1 MNWLNYPSWYRLLQR
16 TIGNPKSR
24 ETFVNSYLRPVAGE
38 RLLDLGCGTGTI
50 VDFLPPLEYY
60 GLDNNAYYIDFA
72 KKKFGKQA
80 KFFNADLCALPWPV
94 SGSFDRA
101 MAIGVLHHL
110 SDEQALQVL
119 KNAKKMMKPGAKLV
133 TLDGC
138 YETNQSPIAHFLL
151 SMDRGKYVRNKDG
164 YAALVRPFFKQVSFH
179 FERKLLRV
187 PYLHL
192 IMEMTVT
199 D

>member
-1 MNWLNYPSWYRLLQR
+1 M
-16 TIGNPKSR
+16 IGKSSSGEIFIKR
-24 ETFVNSYLRPVAGE
+24 YLRPVAGE
-38 RLLDLGCGTGTI
+38 RLLDIGCGTGTI
-50 VDFLPPLEYY
+50 VDFLPRVDYW
-60 GLDNNAYYIDFA
+60 GLDSSVRYIDFA
-72 KKKFGKQA
+72 KKKFGERA
-80 KFFNADLCALPWPV
+80 KFMNADLCTVPWPV
-94 SGSFDRA
+94 SGPFDRA

-110 SDEQALQVL
+110 SDEQVVQVL
-119 KNAKKMMKPGAKLV
+119 KNTKEMLKPGGKLV

-138 YETNQSPIAHFLL
+138 YESHQSPIAHFFL
-151 SMDRGKYVRNKDG
+151 SMDRGKYVRDEAG
-164 YAALVRPFFKQVSFH
+164 YAALARSVFKKVSFH